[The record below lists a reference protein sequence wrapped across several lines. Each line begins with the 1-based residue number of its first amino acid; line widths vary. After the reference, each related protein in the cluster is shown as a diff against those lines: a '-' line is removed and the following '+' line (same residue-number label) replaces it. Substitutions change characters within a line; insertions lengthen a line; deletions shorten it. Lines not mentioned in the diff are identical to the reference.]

1 MELPGGSLSP
11 RLGGGP
17 PSPPG
22 RREFKDTRLAVKP
35 KSNQDSPPLQPLD
48 RRGSGPHL
56 DVKRIPSF
64 RLPKAA
70 GSGEQSTNSG
80 TRTLSLREKVAR
92 LFSRWVDGVCLDGVD
107 RCGCLDGA
115 VEKARGWL
123 HPSVAAKFAQAK
135 APEASRRWYRVHPI
149 TDELY
154 FVRADAGIAG
164 RTAGHPDAGV
174 VEKLEMHND
183 VDDSRRSNLN
193 SGELPVQS
201 KVKKATFDRIS
212 LPRNIDR
219 NIGMG
224 DPGFNDTFV
233 NLCKF
238 CFDANAD
245 VVILPCKHGGF
256 CESCL
261 RKTLY
266 IRPAHKGGNSC
277 PWCRKKIIEVIK
289 MYADGAVKGYGYA
302 ISSGCFF
309 EGKDDN

>member
-1 MELPGGSLSP
+1 M
-11 RLGGGP
+11 
-17 PSPPG
+17 
-22 RREFKDTRLAVKP
+22 
-35 KSNQDSPPLQPLD
+35 
-48 RRGSGPHL
+48 
-56 DVKRIPSF
+56 
-64 RLPKAA
+64 
-70 GSGEQSTNSG
+70 
-80 TRTLSLREKVAR
+80 
-92 LFSRWVDGVCLDGVD
+92 
-107 RCGCLDGA
+107 
-115 VEKARGWL
+115 
-123 HPSVAAKFAQAK
+123 HPSVAAKFARK

-174 VEKLEMHND
+174 IENLEMRND
-183 VDDSRRSNLN
+183 ADDAGKSNLN

-201 KVKKATFDRIS
+201 KVKNSLFNRIS
-212 LPRNIDR
+212 LPRDIDR
-219 NIGMG
+219 MTGMG
-224 DPGFNDTFV
+224 EPGFNDTFV

-238 CFDANAD
+238 CFDARAD

-256 CESCL
+256 CEACL
-261 RKTLY
+261 RKILY